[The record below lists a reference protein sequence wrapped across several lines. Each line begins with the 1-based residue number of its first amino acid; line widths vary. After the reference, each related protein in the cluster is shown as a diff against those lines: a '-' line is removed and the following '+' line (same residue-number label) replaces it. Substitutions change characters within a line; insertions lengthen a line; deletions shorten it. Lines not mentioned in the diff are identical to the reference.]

1 MFFTIFLYYRL
12 HIRNYVCI
20 QQLYLKQSNLLWNSW
35 LCRRG
40 RVSWWDG
47 WESHSHTLIYTCVY
61 MHTYTLSLFRASYEL
76 EMCRRDGVW
85 AGNQYSARYMEVCN
99 LITLS
104 FSGLSL
110 NRPNQTSQPELY
122 FRYYPITSILRHTK
136 ANNKT
141 KFR

>member
-1 MFFTIFLYYRL
+1 M
-12 HIRNYVCI
+12 
-20 QQLYLKQSNLLWNSW
+20 LW
-35 LCRRG
+35 
-40 RVSWWDG
+40 
-47 WESHSHTLIYTCVY
+47 I
-61 MHTYTLSLFRASYEL
+61 TYTKLCVHPTIVSKTIKIYFGIHDCVVVVVFPNDLSLSLSLFPWLTLSRASYEL

-122 FRYYPITSILRHTK
+122 YRYHPISSILRHTK
-136 ANNKT
+136 ANNIT
-141 KFR
+141 QGRHVLILSNFSILYEQ